1 MADVI
6 APEFKRFVTAE
17 RRASRLSAAPGP
29 MAAGE
34 VSAPVLIED
43 KQASELLR
51 VAAKR
56 ANGLFRPTKRT
67 EVVWVEG
74 DSELAINLVDLHVK
88 LADGLIQVVIPVRC
102 DQTGEALVEVIFAV
116 GSPDQPA
123 GLYAST
129 YRRPNGPELIVG
141 AWGEALVAFAWQ
153 SVIGLVSGIAGATG
167 KDSRGNVLVPAEL
180 VASGRGL
187 QVVPMARHRFFGS
200 SGLSVATI
208 KRGLE

>member
-34 VSAPVLIED
+34 VSDPVFIQD

-56 ANGLFRPTKRT
+56 ANGLFHPTRRT

-74 DSELAINLVDLHVK
+74 DSELAINLVDLNVK
-88 LADGLIQVVIPVRC
+88 RADGLIRVVIPVRC
-102 DQTGEALVEVIFAV
+102 DQTGNAQVEVVFAV

-123 GLYAST
+123 GPGWSFVGTTDAT
-129 YRRPNGPELIVG
+129 RRQTLAGQTLDPTHSGVVTFDLATGTLANNRVIL
-141 AWGEALVAFAWQ
+141 LVAVIRAGTSPADDIPLTAKTLEELAMTSPNVAIR
-153 SVIGLVSGIAGATG
+153 SVRIVS
-167 KDSRGNVLVPAEL
+167 
-180 VASGRGL
+180 
-187 QVVPMARHRFFGS
+187 
-200 SGLSVATI
+200 
-208 KRGLE
+208 